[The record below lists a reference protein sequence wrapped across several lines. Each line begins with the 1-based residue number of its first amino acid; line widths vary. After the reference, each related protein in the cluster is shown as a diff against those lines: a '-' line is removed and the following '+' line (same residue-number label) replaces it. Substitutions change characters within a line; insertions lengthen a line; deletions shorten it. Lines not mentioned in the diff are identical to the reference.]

1 MVHKYSMHVREG
13 KIMHIIAISG
23 SLRADSSNTMLVRA
37 TAKLAPANMDITLYE
52 GLDTLPHFSPDL
64 DVADAP
70 PSVASFRHQLQAADG
85 ILICTPEY
93 AYGMPGVLKNGLDW
107 TVSSGEFVNKPVL
120 TMSASPSAM
129 GGEKAHASLLL
140 TLSALSA
147 HVVEGEMLTIPFIR
161 KKLDAHGNL
170 IDSATVQ
177 ALTTALQRFA
187 QVIHEQHDNSEHD

>member
-1 MVHKYSMHVREG
+1 
-13 KIMHIIAISG
+13 MHIVAISG
-23 SLRADSSNTMLVRA
+23 SLRANSSNTMLVRA
-37 TAKLAPANMDITLYE
+37 TAKLAPADMNITLYE

-64 DVADAP
+64 DIDDAP
-70 PSVASFRHQLQAADG
+70 PSVASFRHQLQDTDG

-93 AYGMPGVLKNGLDW
+93 AYGMPGVLKNALDW

-147 HVVEGEMLTIPFIR
+147 HVVEEEMLTIPFIR
-161 KKLDAHGNL
+161 KKLDASGNL
-170 IDSATVQ
+170 TDPPTIQAITTV
-177 ALTTALQRFA
+177 LQEFA
-187 QVIHEQHDNSEHD
+187 QVIHEQHNNSEQE

>member
-1 MVHKYSMHVREG
+1 
-13 KIMHIIAISG
+13 
-23 SLRADSSNTMLVRA
+23 
-37 TAKLAPANMDITLYE
+37 
-52 GLDTLPHFSPDL
+52 LPHFSPDL

-70 PSVASFRHQLQAADG
+70 PSVASFRHQLQDADG

-107 TVSSGEFVNKPVL
+107 TVSSGEFVHKPVL
-120 TMSASPSAM
+120 TMSASPFAM

-147 HVVEGEMLTIPFIR
+147 HVIEGEMLTIPFIR

-170 IDSATVQ
+170 IDLATIQ
-177 ALTTALQRFA
+177 ALTIALQKFA
-187 QVIHEQHDNSEHD
+187 QVIHEQRDNSEYE